1 MNNKIFVA
9 LIVGMLVVGLGM
21 GGAFAGGVAYE
32 RNGEETPVVV
42 AAPDLPSPSGTLS
55 DGLAIDADQA
65 AALRDQLQSGN
76 LSQEQLQEI
85 RQQFQGRGG
94 AGGPGGGGFGGG
106 GFGGAGGFAG
116 GNVGGGNLTGTVES
130 VADNVITLNTAQG
143 PLQVTLGPDTVIRNL
158 IKVNPADLVIDASV
172 TVTGERSEDG
182 GFDAVSIFIT
192 PEDLEL
198 GGLGGFGGFRGGRGQ
213 VQSP

>member
-1 MNNKIFVA
+1 MNNKLFVV

-32 RNGEETPVVV
+32 RGGEETPLVV
-42 AAPDLPSPSGTLS
+42 AAPELPSPSGTSYDALPV
-55 DGLAIDADQA
+55 DADQA

-76 LSQEQLQEI
+76 LSPEQLQEI

-94 AGGPGGGGFGGG
+94 ASGPGGG

-116 GNVGGGNLTGTVES
+116 GYVGSGNLIGTVDA

-143 PLQVTLGPDTVIRNL
+143 PLQVTLGPDTVIRDFVQ
-158 IKVNPADLVIDASV
+158 VNPEDLVIDASV

-192 PEDLEL
+192 PEDLGL
-198 GGLGGFGGFRGGRGQ
+198 GGFSGFGGFRGGRGQ